1 MAWEE
6 HSEQVKISPSAPLLV
21 LRSPPTPPGPLAQDT
36 YVSARCGGCTSLRIP
51 GGPGEP
57 VPLLLLPPPS
67 DWVPLGS
74 SLPPCGA
81 GGPLL
86 RPGGPGDGSV
96 STSVSV
102 WVPRLTKEG
111 PHVGGSPGGAAG
123 LLGRQ

>member
-1 MAWEE
+1 M
-6 HSEQVKISPSAPLLV
+6 
-21 LRSPPTPPGPLAQDT
+21 
-36 YVSARCGGCTSLRIP
+36 SARCGGCTSLRIP

-57 VPLLLLPPPS
+57 LLLLPPPS

-74 SLPPCGA
+74 SPPPCGA

-86 RPGGPGDGSV
+86 RPGGPGDGSI

-102 WVPRLTKEG
+102 CVPRLTKEG
-111 PHVGGSPGGAAG
+111 LHVGGSPGGAAG